1 MVFRFPFLNNF
12 FSHISPFLFSAADTT
27 IIDVKTKI
35 IQQHIRDNVYRAMS
49 SSRQIN
55 CDKPSISSDTCDD
68 QENNAAEENIVLSI
82 SEGCPIFPRKK
93 TKFVVTKDLLITHK
107 FNQHGFKHQTTDI
120 FLVDLQ
126 GIERITPAEYPM
138 WYVWLYY
145 FPPCGLC
152 GGHRY
157 KLGKRGIGLY
167 IYGLTL
173 GFFGIGWVYD
183 FFTLLCCVD
192 DLKIKSS
199 ISLVFKDAENLDF
212 NMKLEKPKDGEKLV
226 SILNTELSKV
236 PEMSKSKY
244 VGQYKHT
251 QHQGLMDCCKNW

>member
-1 MVFRFPFLNNF
+1 
-12 FSHISPFLFSAADTT
+12 
-27 IIDVKTKI
+27 VKTKI

-138 WYVWLYY
+138 WLYY
-145 FPPCGLC
+145 FPPCG
-152 GGHRY
+152 
-157 KLGKRGIGLY
+157 
-167 IYGLTL
+167 
-173 GFFGIGWVYD
+173 
-183 FFTLLCCVD
+183 
-192 DLKIKSS
+192 
-199 ISLVFKDAENLDF
+199 
-212 NMKLEKPKDGEKLV
+212 
-226 SILNTELSKV
+226 
-236 PEMSKSKY
+236 
-244 VGQYKHT
+244 
-251 QHQGLMDCCKNW
+251 